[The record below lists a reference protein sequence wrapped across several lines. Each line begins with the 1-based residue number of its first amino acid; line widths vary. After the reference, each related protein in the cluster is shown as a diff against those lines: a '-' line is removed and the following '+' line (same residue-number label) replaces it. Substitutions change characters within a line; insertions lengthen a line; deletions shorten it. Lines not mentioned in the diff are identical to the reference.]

1 MLPLLLA
8 AALDG
13 AAPQRLPDPPPL
25 PPLTDATL
33 PSATTQDDGLR
44 LNAQFGFDASKRL
57 LRLRYLLH
65 NGSRQAVALFDRGNT
80 LAVAQGRLKAGSVAA
95 PVSEAGKDG
104 LVLYHRIVPLRK
116 PAPTVPP
123 IPLAARLAPGAELGG
138 DVLVEVGEATR
149 LRYCLGVAPF
159 EPALFSSR
167 EAIDG
172 VELWRASFDAVGKQK
187 TLCTPWFDTA
197 RLDFETPSP

>member
-13 AAPQRLPDPPPL
+13 AAPQRLPDPPPS

-44 LNAQFGFDASKRL
+44 LNAQFGFDAGKRL

-65 NGSRQAVALFDRGNT
+65 NGSRQAVALFDRGNS
-80 LAVAQGRLKAGSVAA
+80 LAVAQGRLKAGSAAA
-95 PVSEAGKDG
+95 PTSEPGKDG
-104 LVLYHRIVPLRK
+104 LVLHHRIVPLRK

>member
-13 AAPQRLPDPPPL
+13 AAPQRLPDPPPS

-44 LNAQFGFDASKRL
+44 LNAQFGFDAGKRL

-65 NGSRQAVALFDRGNT
+65 NGSRQAVALFDRGNS
-80 LAVAQGRLKAGSVAA
+80 LAVAQGRLKAGSAAA
-95 PVSEAGKDG
+95 PVSEAGKEG